1 VHPSATTHFPLLK
14 GPVAV
19 NLVNTL
25 VSDRPGRDLL
35 GTSGQL
41 RDWLRSQTPWI
52 DASGAPGARLDDFR
66 VLTHKIEGD
75 VLYLA
80 PSAQDEFNRQEV
92 RSGDSKK
99 RVGAT
104 PTLFR

>member
-1 VHPSATTHFPLLK
+1 M
-14 GPVAV
+14 
-19 NLVNTL
+19 
-25 VSDRPGRDLL
+25 
-35 GTSGQL
+35 
-41 RDWLRSQTPWI
+41 
-52 DASGAPGARLDDFR
+52 
-66 VLTHKIEGD
+66 THKIEGD

-92 RSGDSKK
+92 RSGNSKK